1 MVALGTL
8 LMILGG
14 LAIAAAVFVSDG
26 TGELLGLQ
34 FDTVVIFLLGVAAG
48 LAILWG
54 WGLIKGGT
62 KRAMRERKERKKID
76 ELSAKLNEVEAERK
90 REGDKP

>member
-1 MVALGTL
+1 MVAIGTL

-14 LAIAAAVFVSDG
+14 LAVAAAVFVSEG
-26 TGELLGLQ
+26 SGKLLGMEL
-34 FDTVVIFLLGVAAG
+34 DALVIFLLGVAAG

-62 KRAMRERKERKKID
+62 KRAMRERKERKKIN
-76 ELSAKLNEVEAERK
+76 ELSTKLNEVEAERQ
-90 REGDKP
+90 REQDNL

>member
-1 MVALGTL
+1 MVALGAL
-8 LMILGG
+8 LMVLGG

-26 TGELLGLQ
+26 TGEVLGLEL
-34 FDTVVIFLLGVAAG
+34 DAVVIFLLGVGAG

-54 WGLIKGGT
+54 WGLVKGGT

-76 ELSAKLNEVEAERK
+76 ELSAKLEEVAAERK
-90 REGDKP
+90 RESDNP